1 MGTSVLQ
8 QKEYKNSYKISYKM
22 NPDYDDKKYIELKKD
37 GLVVGYLEFEEI
49 YSNIHWWFDAENF
62 DGTDCESLFPDD
74 KMVVLST
81 LYIDKEFR
89 NMGLGNMLMK
99 HFIQVKEKLFPG
111 FDHFVL
117 NAYPMEFAIPIEA
130 LTGFYNKYGF
140 RELYY
145 QNNFTGV
152 NCVMVMD

>member
-1 MGTSVLQ
+1 MEVSVLQ
-8 QKEYKNSYKISYKM
+8 QREYKISYKM

-49 YSNIHWWFDAENF
+49 YGNIHWWFDDENF
-62 DGTDCESLFPDD
+62 DKSDCKSLFPDD

-111 FDHFVL
+111 FDDFVL

-145 QNNFTGV
+145 QTNFEGV

>member
-1 MGTSVLQ
+1 M
-8 QKEYKNSYKISYKM
+8 
-22 NPDYDDKKYIELKKD
+22 
-37 GLVVGYLEFEEI
+37 EFEEI
-49 YSNIHWWFDAENF
+49 VYNVYAWFVGYEDNIDFSES
-62 DGTDCESLFPDD
+62 DCESLFPDD

-99 HFIQVKEKLFPG
+99 HFVRVKEKLFPG
-111 FDHFVL
+111 FDKFVL

-130 LTGFYNKYGF
+130 LTGFYSKYGF

-145 QNNFTGV
+145 QSNFNGS